1 MKNSGLK
8 IREFFYKFGKKW
20 NEWWST
26 KEITK
31 KFLYTAALLAI
42 YLIMTTVKSPF
53 VTFSNINNSMT
64 MIHFLVH

>member
-31 KFLYTAALLAI
+31 KFLYTA
-42 YLIMTTVKSPF
+42 Y
-53 VTFSNINNSMT
+53 TFSNLPYYDYS
-64 MIHFLVH
+64 